1 MRKTIFLFLIAFFA
15 LTACNKKN
23 QTPTYELGQ
32 KCLGGIVIKLDASK
46 EHGLVAALSDQVTF
60 AQHLDWDQSKAAC
73 EAYSEGGAG
82 WRLPVQ
88 AELELMYTQKA
99 TIGGFQSRDYWTST
113 LGGSNNAWSKY
124 FGTPGGITTSNWKQ
138 LSNCTL
144 CSRAVKEF

>member
-1 MRKTIFLFLIAFFA
+1 MKNTSTLFLIAFFA
-15 LTACNKKN
+15 LTACKKKN
-23 QTPTYELGQ
+23 KALTYELGQ
-32 KCLGGIVIKLDASK
+32 NCLGGIIIQLDATK
-46 EHGLVAALSDQVTF
+46 EHGLLAALTDQVTF
-60 AQHLDWDQSKAAC
+60 SQSLDWGQSKAAC
-73 EAYSEGGAG
+73 DTYTEGGAG

-99 TIGGFQSRDYWTST
+99 TIGGFQSRNYWTST

-124 FGTPGGITTSNWKQ
+124 FGTPGGITTTNWKL